1 MEEVGGGVFC
11 EVFGTGIKTY
21 FDFVFLNHPMLY
33 GRFPIY
39 YFYLFIDIT
48 ARFRQQGFSKNCD
61 LASRKFQIA
70 INEIDKTISHLT
82 KTKEALLS
90 SGNNLRLAN
99 NKVDDLTIKKLPRGN
114 PTMKSK
120 IL

>member
-1 MEEVGGGVFC
+1 MKSLVQGLKPILILYFL
-11 EVFGTGIKTY
+11 TY
-21 FDFVFLNHPMLY
+21 PIVY

-99 NKVDDLTIKKLPRGN
+99 NKVDDLTTKKLPPGN